1 MTTFTPNEFLYCQPT
16 LLTAAARCEAGSHGS
31 LNLIGEPPDIAL
43 QRNPT
48 PTSPSP
54 SRPDLHPTE
63 LKLGAV
69 LAEGKT
75 KLIQTAEDHPGQV
88 YLVAK
93 DAITAHNGTRKGQM
107 EGKGVIATATCAAV
121 FRYLEAVGR

>member
-1 MTTFTPNEFLYCQPT
+1 MISCLIRDPFLRPT
-16 LLTAAARCEAGSHGS
+16 
-31 LNLIGEPPDIAL
+31 D
-43 QRNPT
+43 
-48 PTSPSP
+48 
-54 SRPDLHPTE
+54 

-75 KLIQTAEDHPGQV
+75 KLIRTADDRPGHV

-107 EGKGVIATATCAAV
+107 EGKGVIATTTCAAV
-121 FRYLEAVGR
+121 FRYLEAVGECRESLQVTGRWPDECLRLSF